1 MKLWIKWIAL
11 VNALRTSCSRQRSF
25 FWMIAVLIGFTIK
38 FDLNGVTSFIR
49 GIGLSPCYYTC
60 MLHIFSSS
68 AVDLIKLKELWV
80 RLVITKFIGIVK
92 LNGKLAIIGDGL
104 KIGKEGKK
112 MPGVKKLHQDSQNNK
127 KAPFIM
133 GHSIQVVSLLVQG
146 LCGYLAVPL
155 VAEIHEGFKFNSKK
169 NMTLL
174 DKMFDILLNL
184 KLKESFYFIA
194 DKYYCSGRF
203 LKQLINS
210 GNHMITMMKTNAV
223 AYYPPTKAIKNKR
236 GRHKRYGD
244 KVKLFS
250 LFNCQNMKFISA
262 AMPNDPK
269 VIIQY
274 CALELLW
281 KPLGGLARFVF
292 TQHPEKG
299 NSIVMTTDLTMEPL
313 EAIIGYGFRFKI
325 EVMFKQAIYQIGTF
339 MYRFW
344 MKMMAPTKRFG
355 KEKIL
360 QFAPKSFKNKVKE
373 KQKAYN
379 LFIQLGFIAQ
389 GLMQYLSIHDAQL
402 VWNNFGSWLRT
413 IRGTLPP
420 SEKVVSLAMSNTFLE
435 FLVDCKTEPIF
446 KKFIQKRIDIGNIP
460 GCKLAHSLVA

>member
-1 MKLWIKWIAL
+1 MKLWIEWMAL
-11 VNALRTSCSRQRSF
+11 VNTLRSSCSRQRSF
-25 FWMIAVLIGFTIK
+25 FWIVAVLIGFTVK

-68 AVDLIKLKELWV
+68 AIDLIKLRELWI
-80 RLVITKFIGIVK
+80 RLVIAKFIGIVK

-133 GHSIQVVSLLVQG
+133 GHSIQVVSLLIQG
-146 LCGYLAVPL
+146 LCGYFAVPL
-155 VAEIHEGFKFNSKK
+155 TGEIHEGFRFNSKK
-169 NMTLL
+169 NLTLL
-174 DKMFDILLNL
+174 DKMFDILLGL
-184 KLKESFYFIA
+184 KLKEPFYFIA

-203 LKQLINS
+203 LKQLINA
-210 GNHMITMMKTNAV
+210 GNHMITMMKSNAV
-223 AYYPPTKAIKNKR
+223 AYYPAKNIKKR
-236 GRHKRYGD
+236 GRHKTYGD

-250 LFNCQNMKFISA
+250 LFNSENMQFISVA
-262 AMPNDPK
+262 LPNNSK
-269 VIIQY
+269 VMIQY
-274 CALELLW
+274 CVLELLW

-292 TQHPEKG
+292 TRHPEKG
-299 NSIVMTTDLTMEPL
+299 NSIVMTTDLTLDPL
-313 EAIIGYGFRFKI
+313 EAIMGYGFRFKI
-325 EVMFKQAIYQIGTF
+325 EVMFKNAIYQIGAF

-344 MKMMAPTKRFG
+344 IKMIAPTKRFG

-360 QFAPKSFKNKVKE
+360 QFAPTSLKNKIKE

-389 GLMQYLSIHDAQL
+389 GLMQYLSINYTQI

-413 IRGTLPP
+413 IRSNLPP
-420 SEKVVSLAMSNTFLE
+420 SEKVVGLAMSNTFLE
-435 FLVDCKTEPIF
+435 FLTDCKTEPIF
-446 KKFIQKRIDIGNIP
+446 KKFIQKRIDIDNIP
-460 GCKLAHSLVA
+460 GCKLANNFVA